1 MDVVKFGQL
10 QDAFIAQ
17 QKSFQETLY
26 KVKIEQTEQIK
37 QMVQSFLIEKE
48 KNRVEI
54 IQLEVQQKDIKS
66 KAIVMRNKVEEDSWA
81 RIDMLV
87 EQNKTK
93 LDVSIEQSMVAK
105 GDLTKIL
112 KGFREFKQEKEQK
125 QREIDEKNQD
135 YVEQVQTL
143 QQLKAETLVNAQEIK
158 DRDVTLADKWV
169 II

>member
-1 MDVVKFGQL
+1 
-10 QDAFIAQ
+10 
-17 QKSFQETLY
+17 
-26 KVKIEQTEQIK
+26 
-37 QMVQSFLIEKE
+37 
-48 KNRVEI
+48 
-54 IQLEVQQKDIKS
+54 
-66 KAIVMRNKVEEDSWA
+66 
-81 RIDMLV
+81 MLV

-143 QQLKAETLVNAQEIK
+143 
-158 DRDVTLADKWV
+158 
-169 II
+169 

>member
-1 MDVVKFGQL
+1 M
-10 QDAFIAQ
+10 
-17 QKSFQETLY
+17 
-26 KVKIEQTEQIK
+26 
-37 QMVQSFLIEKE
+37 
-48 KNRVEI
+48 
-54 IQLEVQQKDIKS
+54 
-66 KAIVMRNKVEEDSWA
+66 EEDSWA

-143 QQLKAETLVNAQEIK
+143 
-158 DRDVTLADKWV
+158 
-169 II
+169 

>member
-1 MDVVKFGQL
+1 
-10 QDAFIAQ
+10 
-17 QKSFQETLY
+17 
-26 KVKIEQTEQIK
+26 
-37 QMVQSFLIEKE
+37 
-48 KNRVEI
+48 
-54 IQLEVQQKDIKS
+54 
-66 KAIVMRNKVEEDSWA
+66 MRNKVEEDSWA

-135 YVEQVQTL
+135 YVEQV
-143 QQLKAETLVNAQEIK
+143 
-158 DRDVTLADKWV
+158 
-169 II
+169 

>member
-1 MDVVKFGQL
+1 
-10 QDAFIAQ
+10 
-17 QKSFQETLY
+17 
-26 KVKIEQTEQIK
+26 
-37 QMVQSFLIEKE
+37 
-48 KNRVEI
+48 
-54 IQLEVQQKDIKS
+54 
-66 KAIVMRNKVEEDSWA
+66 MRNKVEEDSWA

-143 QQLKAETLVNAQEIK
+143 
-158 DRDVTLADKWV
+158 
-169 II
+169 

>member
-1 MDVVKFGQL
+1 
-10 QDAFIAQ
+10 
-17 QKSFQETLY
+17 
-26 KVKIEQTEQIK
+26 
-37 QMVQSFLIEKE
+37 
-48 KNRVEI
+48 
-54 IQLEVQQKDIKS
+54 
-66 KAIVMRNKVEEDSWA
+66 MRNKVEEDSWA

-143 QQLKAETLVNAQEIK
+143 Q
-158 DRDVTLADKWV
+158 
-169 II
+169 